1 MRSVVCV
8 LLLLVAVAATVSGA
22 RLRGELSSSMS
33 PFGVAPQQQQQQ
45 QPNGDL
51 VSFLQS
57 HAQMYQQGSVGSQMQ
72 QGRPSAAAM
81 QAAQSTI
88 PVGAQDVGGSNI
100 LQAMESIPS
109 HALVETHASQPPEE
123 GAVDGGGEAPA
134 EAFGPCKTCVFVLE
148 RIKKGS
154 NMLLPAICSELYH
167 KYPDAYAL
175 CHQVLNALSINGN
188 NVRYWLF
195 EGCFKY
201 EIYQSKE
208 WIKPCPSHVMCSV
221 LKDLSAN
228 PFCPALPMENPFAA
242 ADGGAPAEGGDAGG
256 MPAEEGAPQ
265 QY

>member
-1 MRSVVCV
+1 MKV
-8 LLLLVAVAATVSGA
+8 LSTFLLVALCIATVSGVSIGT
-22 RLRGELSSSMS
+22 RGSETVQSFT
-33 PFGVAPQQQQQQ
+33 PRQQQQEQSG
-45 QPNGDL
+45 PL
-51 VSFLQS
+51 ISFLQS
-57 HAQMYQQGSVGSQMQ
+57 HQRAFASQQSQSPSQQAQE
-72 QGRPSAAAM
+72 
-81 QAAQSTI
+81 AAQSTV
-88 PVGAQDVGGSNI
+88 PHGAAEGDVLSA
-100 LQAMESIPS
+100 LEHTP
-109 HALVETHASQPPEE
+109 HALVQTGQSAQEPGSK
-123 GAVDGGGEAPA
+123 GDGED
-134 EAFGPCKTCVFVLE
+134 FGPCKTCVFVLE

-221 LKDLSAN
+221 LKDLSAA

-242 ADGGAPAEGGDAGG
+242 GGD
-256 MPAEEGAPQ
+256 Q
-265 QY
+265 